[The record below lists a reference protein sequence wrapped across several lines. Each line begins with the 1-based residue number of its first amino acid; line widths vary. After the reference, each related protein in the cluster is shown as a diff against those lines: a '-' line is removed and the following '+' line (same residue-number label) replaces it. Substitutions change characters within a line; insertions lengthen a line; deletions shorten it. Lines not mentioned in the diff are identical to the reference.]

1 MNNLFIFLRLEE
13 DKQIKYVYICTCL
26 FFLRVSGAKLF
37 YFISIRK

>member
-37 YFISIRK
+37 HYIDMCK